1 MKKSALITI
10 SLCLIA
16 MMSCQDQFTEIFTG
30 NSPVYMSYEDL
41 RKSISQSGPE
51 ELVNPGKIYFKDN
64 LIFIV
69 EEMKGIHVI
78 NNANPANPVN
88 LTYIHIPGAV
98 DIAVKDQVMYCDSY
112 VDVVALD
119 ITDIMS
125 VKEVDR
131 VTDVLPY
138 SIPAYDTEYP
148 IATIDED
155 KGVVV
160 DWEIKRIKQPLETYN
175 YPIYGWEDAWVKD
188 NSTGGI
194 SQGGSGGGVGVGGS
208 MARFGITGTTLY
220 AVDNM
225 DLHIFSISNP
235 QKLVLRREFN
245 AGWTIETMFI
255 LGTNMFLGTQS
266 GMRIF
271 DISTP
276 TSPMYVSDFWHLTG
290 CDPVVVREDLAFVTL
305 RGGNACGNNV
315 NQLVVL
321 SVKDIQKPVELR
333 TYPMENPYG
342 LGVDGNTLFICDG
355 FAGLKIYDITDP
367 LSINKHLLA
376 HFPDIQTYDA
386 IPLDGVLMLIGDDG
400 LYQYDYT
407 MVSDIRLLSKIEVRK
422 TGI

>member
-1 MKKSALITI
+1 MKKSGLIIFTI
-10 SLCLIA
+10 FLMAVI
-16 MMSCQDQFTEIFTG
+16 SCQDQFTEIFTG

-41 RKSISQSGPE
+41 RNSVTQTGPE
-51 ELVNPGKIYFKDN
+51 ELVNPGKIYFKDD

-78 NNANPANPVN
+78 NNANPASPVN
-88 LTYIHIPGAV
+88 LTYIKIPGTV
-98 DIAVKDQVMYCDSY
+98 DIAVRDQTLYCDSY
-112 VDVVALD
+112 VDVVAID

-125 VKEVDR
+125 INEVDR
-131 VTDVLPY
+131 VEDVLPY
-138 SIPAYDTEYP
+138 SIPAYDTKYP
-148 IATIDED
+148 VATIEEE

-160 DWEIKRIKQPLETYN
+160 DWEIKRIRQPLENYN
-175 YPIYGWEDAWVKD
+175 YPIYGWDDAWVKD
-188 NSTGGI
+188 NSNGGI

-208 MARFGITGTTLY
+208 MARFGISGTTLY

-235 QKLVLRREFN
+235 EKLVLRREFN

-255 LGTNMFLGTQS
+255 LGDNMFLGTQN
-266 GMRIF
+266 GMRIY

-321 SVKDIQKPVELR
+321 SVKDVRKPVELK
-333 TYPMENPYG
+333 TYPLENPYG
-342 LGVDGNTLFICDG
+342 LGIDGNTLFICDG

-376 HFPDIQTYDA
+376 QFPDIQTYDV
-386 IPLDGVLMLIGDDG
+386 IPLSGVLMLIGDDG
-400 LYQYDYT
+400 LYQYDYSSLT
-407 MVSDIRLLSKIEVRK
+407 DIRLLSKIEVKR
-422 TGI
+422 GS